1 MISVEDFV
9 KRYAVDRHN
18 TDSIKWD
25 GMDEL
30 FGTNDLL
37 PLWVA
42 DTEFKVPEEVTDAL
56 KRRIEHGVYG
66 YSKTPDSYYKIYCKW
81 QSERYGTEI
90 QHEWIRFST
99 GVVQSLSTLVNIL
112 TQPDDAVMIL
122 QPVYYP
128 FMKVI
133 KQNDRQLITSDLKQN
148 GTSYEMDLEDIKNK
162 IEKNHV
168 KLFINCSPHN
178 PVGRVWNRD
187 ELEALLELCRQEKVL
202 FVSDEI
208 HHDLIVGKK
217 PFVSALSI
225 KDGFYRDNT
234 VMVDSASKTFNLAAL
249 QNSHVVMP
257 NPQVR
262 ERYDHYMERLAA
274 PAGSIIGKIAA
285 EAAYASGAEWLDGLL
300 NVVRSNYEYLK
311 ENLHKYCPEA
321 IVYDLEGT
329 YLAWVDLSAV
339 IGPEHLEYVIEKKAH
354 LAVDFGAMFGK
365 AGKGFIR
372 VNLATTPANIK
383 AATTALIEQIQH

>member
-1 MISVEDFV
+1 MSVEDFV
-9 KRYAVDRHN
+9 RRYAVDRHN
-18 TDSIKWD
+18 TDSVKWD

-42 DTEFKVPEEVTDAL
+42 DTEFKVPEEVTEAL
-56 KRRIEHGVYG
+56 KKRIEHGVYG
-66 YSKTPDSYYKIYCKW
+66 YSKTPDNYYEAYCKW

-90 QHEWIRFST
+90 QHEWLRFST

-128 FMKVI
+128 FMNVI
-133 KQNDRQLITSDLKQN
+133 KQNDRRMVISNLKQD
-148 GTSYEMDLEDIKNK
+148 GTSYKMDLEDIKNK
-162 IEKNHV
+162 IEENHV

-178 PVGRVWNRD
+178 PVGRVWD
-187 ELEALLELCRQEKVL
+187 KEELEALLELCRQEKVL
-202 FVSDEI
+202 FISDEI
-208 HHDLIVGKK
+208 HHDLIVGEK
-217 PFVSALSI
+217 PFTSVLAI
-225 KDGFYRDNT
+225 KDGLYRDNT

-249 QNSHVVMP
+249 QNSHVVIP

-262 ERYDHYMERLAA
+262 ERYDHYMSQLAA

-285 EAAYASGAEWLDGLL
+285 EAAYTNGAEWLEGLL
-300 NVVRSNYEYLK
+300 QVVRSNYGYLK
-311 ENLHKYCPEA
+311 KSLRTHCPEA
-321 IVYDLEGT
+321 VVYDLEGT
-329 YLAWVDLSAV
+329 YLAWIDLSAV
-339 IGPEHLEYVIEKKAH
+339 IEPEHLEYILKKKAH
-354 LAVDFGAMFGK
+354 LAVDFGTMFGK
-365 AGKGFIR
+365 TGKGFIR

-383 AATTALIEQIQH
+383 AATAALLENIQG